1 MVLKEAQE
9 DGIQGLSN
17 GPALNMGK
25 YGYHILSG
33 KEMKMDLNIFAR
45 ARETL
50 VS

>member
-9 DGIQGLSN
+9 DGIQGLRN
-17 GPALNMGK
+17 GLVLNMGS
-25 YGYHILSG
+25 YGYHSLSR

-45 ARETL
+45 TRESL